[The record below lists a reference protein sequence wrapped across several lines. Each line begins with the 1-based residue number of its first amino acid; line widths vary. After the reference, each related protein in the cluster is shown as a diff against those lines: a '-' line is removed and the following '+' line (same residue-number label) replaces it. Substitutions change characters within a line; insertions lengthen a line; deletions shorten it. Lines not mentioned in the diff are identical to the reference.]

1 MIFQSIAAI
10 FLVSLAA
17 LIRIDGTRTAR
28 NAALPSATSTE
39 GLASMSIV
47 EYRNSHS
54 DFDVSADL
62 EFANTEKFAPQIL
75 IPIWL
80 MMVLGCLIFWIA
92 AIRFGISAL

>member
-1 MIFQSIAAI
+1 
-10 FLVSLAA
+10 
-17 LIRIDGTRTAR
+17 
-28 NAALPSATSTE
+28 
-39 GLASMSIV
+39 MSIV

-62 EFANTEKFAPQIL
+62 EFANSEKFAPQIL